1 MDTLKIAWLCVLFPF
16 LGVIFT
22 FLMAKVHPRLRNAA
36 AVFFPFLS
44 AVASLQ
50 LLTRL
55 FHPETLPLESSVK
68 WIEIPF
74 VVEFG
79 VLVDPLS
86 IILAVV
92 VAVISF
98 IIAVYCLGYMKGDPG
113 ITRFLMLV
121 NLFIGSMLL
130 LVLSNNLVFIFVGW
144 KLVGLCSYALIG
156 YYYKDEKKY
165 WIGGPAPTKM
175 VSPSHCGLKA
185 LVVTGIGDLVML
197 GGMLIVFY
205 YARTFNVMELYT
217 TVSVWMPE
225 MAKTPGMII
234 LTTVLLLAGP
244 IGKSAQFPF
253 HEWLPEAMA
262 GPGPVSALIHAATMV
277 KSGVYLVAR
286 FIPMFYYGYWVA
298 GISEASAFFTIV
310 AWVGAIT
317 AFVAA
322 TQGMVALELKKALA
336 FSTVSQIG
344 YMWIGLGMAGLSGS
358 VLLGG
363 TTSGIFHLVSHAVF
377 KACLFLCAGSVIHS
391 AHSIYMNDMGSMRK
405 YMPLTWIF
413 MLIAAVCLMGI
424 PPLPGFYSKDAIL
437 LSALEAHQLPIFIIA
452 VITVV
457 LTAFYTTRMVGMVFY
472 GPESKQIKHIKQEG
486 GHIHEA
492 SPTMWGACGV
502 LAVIIIFLGLVGPH
516 VEHLLKEGFETNL
529 VGTLALP
536 LVHGG
541 EHPFNYHTLVLVLS
555 IGSILLGAIPA
566 YMMYISRKWDP
577 KAMVAG
583 SSSLQIFHKF
593 FWNRWFIDAFYLK
606 VFVDGMFKLA
616 DFVAYTVEDWFDNLV
631 HRRIP
636 TLITQRCPA
645 VMFKL
650 RTESDDLLYNISYV
664 VAIFVFLLFVVLK

>member
-1 MDTLKIAWLCVLFPF
+1 MDTLTIAWLCVLFPF
-16 LGVIFT
+16 LGIVFIF
-22 FLMAKVHPRLRNAA
+22 LLDRVHPKLRNAA
-36 AVFFPFLS
+36 AVLFPFLS
-44 AVASLQ
+44 AIASLK
-50 LLTRL
+50 LLTHL

-68 WIEIPF
+68 WLEIPF

-79 VLVDPLS
+79 ILVDPLS

-92 VAVISF
+92 VAVISC
-98 IIAVYCLGYMKGDPG
+98 IITVYCLGYMKGDPG

-121 NLFIGSMLL
+121 NLFVGSMLL
-130 LVLSNNLVFIFVGW
+130 LVLTNNLLFLFVGW

-156 YYYKDEKKY
+156 YYYRDEEKY
-165 WIGGPAPTKM
+165 WIGGPSPTKM

-185 LVVTGIGDLVML
+185 LVVTGVGDLIML
-197 GGMLIVFY
+197 GGILIIFY
-205 YARTFNVMELYT
+205 YAKTLNIMELYT
-217 TVSVWMPE
+217 TVSIWMPE
-225 MAKTPGMII
+225 MAKTPGLIM

-244 IGKSAQFPF
+244 IGKSAQFPM

-298 GISEASAFFTIV
+298 GVHEASLFFTIV
-310 AWVGAIT
+310 AWVGVIT

-344 YMWIGLGMAGLSGS
+344 YMWVGLGMAGLSEA
-358 VLLGG
+358 VLIGG

-405 YMPLTWIF
+405 YMPLTWIS
-413 MLIAAVCLMGI
+413 MLIAAICLMGI
-424 PPLPGFYSKDAIL
+424 PPMPGFFSKDAIL
-437 LSALEAHQLPIFIIA
+437 LSALEAHQLPIFILA

-457 LTAFYTTRMVGMVFY
+457 LTAFYTTRMIGMVFY
-472 GPESKQIKHIKQEG
+472 GQESKQIKHIKQEG
-486 GHIHEA
+486 GHIHEV
-492 SPTMWGACGV
+492 SFTMWGACAV
-502 LAVIIIFLGLVGPH
+502 LAVIIIFLGLVGPR
-516 VEHLLKEGFETNL
+516 VEHLLEEGFHSNL

-536 LVHGG
+536 VAHGG
-541 EHPFNYHTLVLVLS
+541 EHPFNYHLLVSVLS
-555 IGSILLGAIPA
+555 IAAILLGAVPA
-566 YMMYISRKWDP
+566 YFMYIAQKWDP
-577 KAMVAG
+577 KAILER

-606 VFVDGMFKLA
+606 FFMDGTFKLA
-616 DFVAYTVEDWFDNLV
+616 DFVAYTLEERFDNFV
-631 HRRIP
+631 HRKIP
-636 TLITQRCPA
+636 AFFTQRAPA

-664 VAIFVFLLFVVLK
+664 VVVFICLLFLVLK